1 MTNLSSVASMA
12 SRQAFSPPRPGLSS
26 GSVGLLGDST
36 TWNQQDR
43 IFVIDDLKLSGLR
56 ERTECHVSTD
66 PTATQSGDD
75 SRDVLPARGAFDA
88 LASGLTKHHL
98 FDSGESAPDIQST
111 NKVRAA
117 VRRGWGYPTQPKV
130 AATTRQDALYHPG
143 RQQFEPVV
151 LSAVEV

>member
-1 MTNLSSVASMA
+1 MTS
-12 SRQAFSPPRPGLSS
+12 
-26 GSVGLLGDST
+26 
-36 TWNQQDR
+36 
-43 IFVIDDLKLSGLR
+43 LSGLR

-88 LASGLTKHHL
+88 LAFGLTEHHL

-151 LSAVEV
+151 LSAVEVVDRP